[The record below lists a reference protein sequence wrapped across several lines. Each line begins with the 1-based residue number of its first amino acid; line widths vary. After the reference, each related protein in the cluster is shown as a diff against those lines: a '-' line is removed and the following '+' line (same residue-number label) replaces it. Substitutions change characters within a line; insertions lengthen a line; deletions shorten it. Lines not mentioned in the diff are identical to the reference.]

1 MRKFSS
7 YGPVDTDL
15 HYYAPRQALIEQAAA
30 DLVGADPTKG
40 GHYITV
46 WAPRQRGKT
55 WIIQQALR
63 RLQSEP
69 QHRDTFDVI
78 YLALEYLKLERDV
91 TGIAQALARRLC
103 QALELPVSEISQF
116 SELEALFRR
125 DVLRKPLIL
134 MLDEF
139 DALTEEAIAGLAGVF
154 RNIYIQRQTEWVR
167 PAGEKSYLL
176 HGVALIGVR
185 AVLGVENPRGSPFNV
200 QRSLHVPNL
209 TFTEVQGLFDW
220 YTRESGQAVEPA
232 VVERLFDETRG
243 QPGLTCWFGELL
255 TETYNPD
262 RTRPIGMAAFEHV
275 YAAASQVLP
284 NNNILNII
292 SKARQEPYKGYVL
305 DMFRT
310 DEPVAFK
317 YDDPILNYL
326 YLNGVVDW
334 EWSSTTSSQVRF
346 PCPFVQK
353 RLFSHFAGELFRE
366 GGRLYDPFEDL
377 SDTITE
383 DSLDVRNLLRRY
395 ERYLRQNRAWLL
407 KDAPRR
413 ADLRIYEAVYHFN
426 LFTYLSRFMGRRDA
440 QVHPEFPT
448 GNGKVDI
455 LIRYAGRM
463 HALEVKSYAD
473 EFEYREALRQAAAYG
488 RQLGLS
494 EITLAFFVERVDDAN
509 RQKYEA
515 RYTDAETGVTV
526 TPVFV
531 ATE

>member
-15 HYYAPRQALIEQAAA
+15 HYYAPRQALIEQAVA
-30 DLVGADPTKG
+30 DLVGEDPTKG

-55 WIIQQALR
+55 WLLQQALR

-69 QHRDTFDVI
+69 HYRDTFDVV

-91 TGIAQALARRLC
+91 AGIAKSLARRLC
-103 QALELPVSEISQF
+103 QALELPVSEISQL
-116 SELEALFRR
+116 SELEQLFRR
-125 DVLRKPLIL
+125 DLLRKPLIL

-154 RNIYIQRQTEWVR
+154 RNVYIQRQTEW
-167 PAGEKSYLL
+167 AKSTGEKTYLL

-209 TFTEVQGLFDW
+209 TFAEVQGLFDW
-220 YTRESGQAVEPA
+220 YTRASGQAVEPA
-232 VVERLFDETRG
+232 VVERLFYETRG

-255 TETYNPD
+255 TETYNLD
-262 RTRPIGMAAFEHV
+262 RAQPIGMAVFDEA
-275 YAAASQVLP
+275 YGAASYVLP

-292 SKARQEPYKGYVL
+292 SKARQEPYKDYVL
-305 DMFRT
+305 EMFRT

-326 YLNGVVDW
+326 YLNGVIDW
-334 EWSSTTSSQVRF
+334 ERESPGKYLLRF

-366 GGRLYDPFEDL
+366 TGRLYDPFDDL
-377 SDTITE
+377 SDTIT
-383 DSLDVRNLLRRY
+383 DDRLDVKNLLRRY
-395 ERYLRQNRAWLL
+395 ERYLQLNRSWLL

-426 LFTYLSRFMGRRDA
+426 LYAYLSRFMGRRDA
-440 QVHPEFPT
+440 QVYPEFPT
-448 GNGKVDI
+448 GNGKVDL
-455 LIRYAGRM
+455 LIRYAGRLYG
-463 HALEVKSYAD
+463 LEVKSYAD
-473 EFEYREALRQAAAYG
+473 EFAYREALQQAAAYG
-488 RQLGLS
+488 RQLGLT
-494 EITLAFFVERVDDAN
+494 EITLAFFVERVDDAS
-509 RQKYEA
+509 RRKYEV
-515 RYTDAETGVTV
+515 RYTDPETGVAV

-531 ATE
+531 ATD

>member
-15 HYYAPRQALIEQAAA
+15 HYYAPRQALIEQAIA

-55 WIIQQALR
+55 WLLQQALR
-63 RLQSEP
+63 RLQSELEY
-69 QHRDTFDVI
+69 RDTFDVV

-91 TGIAQALARRLC
+91 TGIGQSLARRLC
-103 QALELPVSEISQF
+103 QALELPVSEISQL
-116 SELEALFRR
+116 SELEQLFHR

-154 RNIYIQRQTEWVR
+154 RNIYIQRQTEWAK
-167 PAGEKSYLL
+167 PTAEKTYLL

-185 AVLGVENPRGSPFNV
+185 AVLGVENPRGSPCNV

-209 TFTEVQGLFDW
+209 TFEEVQGLFDW

-232 VVERLFDETRG
+232 VVERLFYETRG

-262 RTRPIGMAAFEHV
+262 HTQPIGMAAFEHV

-284 NNNILNII
+284 NNNILNIL

-334 EWSSTTSSQVRF
+334 EWSSATSSQVRF

-366 GGRLYDPFEDL
+366 SGRLYDPFEDI
-377 SDTITE
+377 SDTIT
-383 DSLDVRNLLRRY
+383 DASLDVRNLLRRY

-426 LFTYLSRFMGRRDA
+426 LFVYLRRFLDGYGGSA
-440 QVHPEFPT
+440 YPEFPT

-455 LIRYAGRM
+455 LMRYAGQ
-463 HALEVKSYAD
+463 AYGLEVKSYRTPRQ
-473 EFEYREALRQAAAYG
+473 YREALRQAAAYG
-488 RQLGLS
+488 QQLGLS
-494 EITLAFFVERVDDAN
+494 EITLAFFVEQVDDAS
-509 RQKYEA
+509 RQKYEV
-515 RYTDAETGVTV
+515 RYVDAVTGVAV
-526 TPVFV
+526 MPVFV
-531 ATE
+531 VTG

>member
-15 HYYAPRQALIEQAAA
+15 YYYAPRQALIEQAVT
-30 DLVGADPTKG
+30 DLVGENPAKG

-63 RLQSEP
+63 RLRHDP
-69 QHRDTFDVI
+69 QYRGFDVV
-78 YLALEYLKLERDV
+78 YLGLEHLKLATDV
-91 TGIAQALARRLC
+91 NHIARAIAEMISE
-103 QALELPVSEISQF
+103 ALELDAIAINAMDDIYKV
-116 SELEALFRR
+116 FRKE
-125 DVLRKPLIL
+125 VLKKPLIL
-134 MLDEF
+134 VLDEF
-139 DALTEEAIAGLAGVF
+139 DALTEEAIAGVTGVF
-154 RNIYIQRQTEWVR
+154 RNIYTRRQDEGDR
-167 PAGEKSYLL
+167 PTGEKTYLL

-185 AVLGVENPRGSPFNV
+185 AVLGVENQRGSTFNV

-209 TFTEVQGLFDW
+209 TFEEVQGLFDW

-232 VVERLFDETRG
+232 VVERLFYETRG

-262 RTRPIGMAAFEHV
+262 RTRPIGLADFEHV
-275 YAAASQVLP
+275 YAAASYVLP

-292 SKARQEPYKGYVL
+292 SKARQEPYRDYVL
-305 DMFRT
+305 EMFRT
-310 DEPVAFK
+310 DEKVVFK

-334 EWSSTTSSQVRF
+334 EWGSATTPEVMF

-377 SDTITE
+377 SDTIT
-383 DSLDVRNLLRRY
+383 DDRLDVRNLLRRY
-395 ERYLRQNRAWLL
+395 ERYLKQNRGWLL

-426 LFTYLSRFMGRRDA
+426 LYAYLARFMGRRDA
-440 QVHPEFPT
+440 QVYPEFPT

-455 LIRYAGRM
+455 LIKYAGRM

-473 EFEYREALRQAAAYG
+473 EFEYRVALQQAAAYG
-488 RQLGLS
+488 GQLGLT
-494 EITLAFFVERVDDAN
+494 EITLAFFVERVDDAS
-509 RQKYEA
+509 RQKYEV
-515 RYTDAETGVTV
+515 RYTDPDTGVAV

-531 ATE
+531 VTD

>member
-7 YGPVDTDL
+7 YGPISTSL
-15 HYYAPRQALIEQAAA
+15 HYYAPRQALIERAVA
-30 DLVGADPTKG
+30 DLVGEDPTQG

-55 WIIQQALR
+55 WIIQQALQ
-63 RLQSEP
+63 RLRHDP
-69 QHRDTFDVI
+69 QYAAFDVV
-78 YLALEYLKLERDV
+78 YLGLEHLKLEQDAA
-91 TGIAQALARRLC
+91 GIAQSLASELSYTLALPPHEIR
-103 QALELPVSEISQF
+103 QIKELEL
-116 SELEALFRR
+116 LFRR
-125 DVLRKPLIL
+125 ELLQKPLIL
-134 MLDEF
+134 ILDEF
-139 DALTEEAIAGLAGVF
+139 DALTEEAIAGIAGVF
-154 RNIYIQRQTEWVR
+154 RNIHIRRQTEADR
-167 PAGEKSYLL
+167 PTGEKSYLL
-176 HGVALIGVR
+176 HGVALIGVQ

-209 TFTEVQGLFDW
+209 TFEEVQGLFDW

-232 VVERLFDETRG
+232 VVERLFYETRG

-275 YAAASQVLP
+275 YIAASSVLP
-284 NNNILNII
+284 NNNILNIL

-334 EWSSTTSSQVRF
+334 EWDSATVPQVRF

-383 DSLDVRNLLRRY
+383 DNLDVRNLLRRY
-395 ERYLRQNRAWLL
+395 ERYLRQNRSWLL

-440 QVHPEFPT
+440 QVYPEFPT

-515 RYTDAETGVTV
+515 RYRDAETGVTV